1 MLLKKRKNNNNNI
14 RWRVGDGASIR
25 VWEDPWLPSNTS
37 PFVKSPMADHNS
49 NIKVADL
56 FNQGKTSWEDN
67 LLVNLFNQQEV
78 NLIKSIPI
86 SDTKCGD
93 KIIWVEEEKGDFTV
107 KSCYGNL

>member
-1 MLLKKRKNNNNNI
+1 M
-14 RWRVGDGASIR
+14 
-25 VWEDPWLPSNTS
+25 
-37 PFVKSPMADHNS
+37 KSPMTDHNS

-107 KSCYGNL
+107 KSCYGNLQVSCKLTMNFSRLRCGNLSVVGLFGIPANP